1 MWKQFLS
8 KLPRKSSK
16 SDASSGSAH
25 SHLSNNGTA
34 SANGNPIQRTSSGNV
49 VSSRSAT
56 VKRTASAIFPSSVV
70 TSIEPLLLFKDV
82 PNSEKHNLFISKMK
96 LCCVVFDFS
105 DPNKNC
111 AEKDMKRQA
120 LLDLVDYVDAGT
132 SKFTEPMIS
141 ASCKMFA
148 INLFRTF
155 PPNTRSST
163 GGGEAEE
170 EELMFDPA
178 WSHLQLV
185 YDLLLKFIESSSL
198 DSKIGKKYVDHSFI
212 ARLLELFDSED
223 PREKDCLK
231 TILHRIYGKFMVHRP
246 FIRKA
251 VSNIFYR
258 FVFETDRHNG
268 IAELLEVF
276 GSVISG
282 FALPLKEE
290 HKIFLWRALI
300 PLHKP
305 KTLGVYLQQLTYC
318 MTQFIEKEPM
328 LASSVIKGLLRYWP
342 VTNSQK
348 EVMFLS
354 ELEEV
359 LESTSPAELQKCVIP
374 LFRRIGFCINSSH
387 FQVIITVS
395 LTFQAHSIYKMYG
408 HIHVSTQI
416 SVLTCIY
423 TVCEEDLY
431 IQPCFPCIL
440 VFISQHHYF
449 NDVLNEYHQVAE
461 RALLMW
467 NNDHVTSLA
476 SQNQQAIMPLILPAL
491 ERNIRSHWNQ
501 AVLNLT
507 ENVKKLLSEMN
518 EEVFTACKKKFE
530 DEEEKRVAM
539 EEKRRMIWERLETTA
554 AFQPV
559 TSNTAVLVIPAIT
572 PPIAA
577 VLS

>member
-395 LTFQAHSIYKMYG
+395 LTCLLLS
-408 HIHVSTQI
+408 STSLNCNFYYFLFFFSKQLCNLELIQI
-416 SVLTCIY
+416 IFS
-423 TVCEEDLY
+423 
-431 IQPCFPCIL
+431 CIL

-491 ERNIRSHWNQ
+491 ERNITSHWNQ

-507 ENVKKLLSEMN
+507 ENVKKMLSEMN
-518 EEVFTACKKKFE
+518 EELFTACKKKFE

>member
-25 SHLSNNGTA
+25 SHLSNNGMA

-387 FQVIITVS
+387 FQV
-395 LTFQAHSIYKMYG
+395 
-408 HIHVSTQI
+408 
-416 SVLTCIY
+416 
-423 TVCEEDLY
+423 
-431 IQPCFPCIL
+431 
-440 VFISQHHYF
+440 
-449 NDVLNEYHQVAE
+449 AE

-507 ENVKKLLSEMN
+507 ENVKKMLSEMN
-518 EEVFTACKKKFE
+518 EELFTACKKKFE
-530 DEEEKRVAM
+530 DEEEKQVAM

>member
-16 SDASSGSAH
+16 SDASSGTTR
-25 SHLSNNGTA
+25 SHPINNGTT
-34 SANGNPIQRTSSGNV
+34 SMNGNPIQRTSSGNV
-49 VSSRSAT
+49 VPSRSTA

-82 PNSEKHNLFISKMK
+82 PNTEKQNLFISKLN

-105 DPNKNC
+105 DPNKNST
-111 AEKDMKRQA
+111 EKDMKRQA
-120 LLDLVDYVDAGT
+120 LLDLIDYVDAG
-132 SKFTEPMIS
+132 SSRFTEPMIS

-148 INLFRTF
+148 MNLFRAF
-155 PPNTRSST
+155 PPNNRSSA
-163 GGGEAEE
+163 GGGETEE
-170 EELMFDPA
+170 EEPMFEPA

-185 YDLLLKFIESSSL
+185 YDLFLKFIESSSL
-198 DSKIGKKYVDHSFI
+198 DAKIGKKYVDHSFI
-212 ARLLELFDSED
+212 VRLLHLFDSED
-223 PREKDCLK
+223 PRERDCLK

-251 VSNIFYR
+251 VSNIFYQ

-290 HKIFLWRALI
+290 HKIFLWKALI

-318 MTQFIEKEPM
+318 VTQFIEKEPK

-342 VTNSQK
+342 VTSSQK

-359 LESTSPAELQKCVIP
+359 MEATNMVELQKCMIP
-374 LFRRIGFCINSSH
+374 LFRRISFCINSSH
-387 FQVIITVS
+387 FQV
-395 LTFQAHSIYKMYG
+395 
-408 HIHVSTQI
+408 
-416 SVLTCIY
+416 
-423 TVCEEDLY
+423 
-431 IQPCFPCIL
+431 
-440 VFISQHHYF
+440 
-449 NDVLNEYHQVAE
+449 AE
-461 RALLMW
+461 RALFLW
-467 NNDHVTSLA
+467 NNDHVLSLV
-476 SQNQQAIMPLILPAL
+476 SQHRQAIMPVVLPAL
-491 ERNIRSHWNQ
+491 ERNTRSHWNQ

-507 ENVKKLLSEMN
+507 QNVKKMLSEMD
-518 EEVFTACKKKFE
+518 EELFLACKTKF
-530 DEEEKRVAM
+530 EEEKTRQTIM
-539 EEKRRMIWERLETTA
+539 EEKRRMTWERLESIA
-554 AFQPV
+554 AFRPV
-559 TSNTAVLVIPAIT
+559 TGNTSVLVRPAIA
-572 PPIAA
+572 PPVVAA
-577 VLS
+577 LS